1 MKCGIKFFR
10 TVAVVFFQ
18 IYRYTQKCLSLA
30 SIPFLRSSYL
40 LLDGEVVGLDLG
52 VDSTL
57 SLGRSILVLEVLETP
72 RSLST
77 VGEPD
82 HVVDLLGP
90 TASAPRKRV
99 RTRRVMMRCSRI
111 DKVRS

>member
-1 MKCGIKFFR
+1 MSVPSFYSFP
-10 TVAVVFFQ
+10 
-18 IYRYTQKCLSLA
+18 
-30 SIPFLRSSYL
+30 SIYL

-82 HVVDLLGP
+82 LVVDLLGP